1 MALRLYQ
8 TLADVPAARR
18 AIALGTFDGVHLGHR
33 EVMET
38 AIAEARALDVPA
50 MVATFHPHPM
60 SITAPERAPEALSS
74 LARRVALIGE
84 VGADEVVII
93 RFDRALA
100 SREAED
106 FAEHVLVDALGARAV
121 VTGADFRFGHDR
133 RGDAALLLASGA
145 RHRYTVTSVPL
156 LEIDG
161 ERVSSTGIRRR
172 IRAGDVEGAARL
184 LGRPPEVEGAVIR
197 GDARGRELGVPTAN
211 LAVPPG
217 YALPAEGV
225 YSGLAVLPRGQGV
238 RRAAISIGTNPT
250 FAGTR
255 DLRIEAHLL
264 DFDDDLY
271 GSPLR
276 LEFRRFL
283 RGQQAFASLD
293 ELVRQMDVDISRA
306 RAEPLEG
313 SRRIGSSDG

>member
-1 MALRLYQ
+1 
-8 TLADVPAARR
+8 
-18 AIALGTFDGVHLGHR
+18 
-33 EVMET
+33 MET

-60 SITAPERAPEALSS
+60 TVTAPERAPAALSS

-84 VGADEVVII
+84 VGADEVVVI

-100 SREAED
+100 SRSAED

-121 VTGADFRFGHDR
+121 VVGVDFRFGHDR
-133 RGDAALLLASGA
+133 RGDPVLLQASGA
-145 RHRYTVTSVPL
+145 RNGYAVTSVPL
-156 LEIDG
+156 LELDG
-161 ERVSSTGIRRR
+161 ERVSSTR
-172 IRAGDVEGAARL
+172 IRERIRVGDVDGAAKL

-225 YSGLAVLPRGQGV
+225 YSGVAVLPRGLGA

-255 DLRIEAHLL
+255 DVRIEAHLL

-276 LEFRRFL
+276 LELRRYL
-283 RGQQAFASLD
+283 RAQQAFADLD
-293 ELVRQMDVDISRA
+293 DLVRQMDDDIAQA
-306 RAEPLEG
+306 RAEPLPD
-313 SRRIGSSDG
+313 SRRIGAGER

>member
-1 MALRLYQ
+1 VALRLYQ
-8 TLADVPAARR
+8 TLADVPAGRR

-33 EVMET
+33 QVMET

-60 SITAPERAPEALSS
+60 TVTAPERAPAALSS

-84 VGADEVVII
+84 VGADEVVVI

-100 SREAED
+100 SRSAED

-121 VTGADFRFGHDR
+121 VVGVDFRFGHDR
-133 RGDAALLLASGA
+133 RGDPVLLQASGA
-145 RHRYTVTSVPL
+145 RNGYAVTSVPL
-156 LEIDG
+156 LELDG
-161 ERVSSTGIRRR
+161 ERVSSTR
-172 IRAGDVEGAARL
+172 IRERIRVGDVEGAAKL

-225 YSGLAVLPRGQGV
+225 YSGVAVLPRGLGA

-250 FAGTR
+250 FAGSR
-255 DLRIEAHLL
+255 DVRIEAHLL
-264 DFDDDLY
+264 DFDADLY

-276 LEFRRFL
+276 LELRRYL
-283 RGQQAFASLD
+283 RAQQAFADLD
-293 ELVRQMDVDISRA
+293 DLVRQMDDDIAQA
-306 RAEPLEG
+306 RAEPLPD
-313 SRRIGSSDG
+313 SRRIGAGER